1 MFQKNAKHQVNAGN
15 RYTYVHHL
23 LKYLDISRSAIPCRP
38 HEPAIAWHRCNF
50 SSCPWQ
56 WLLGKGIGGIQRR
69 NLAPDTSLHLNPNTS
84 IHSIPFLKKCK
95 SINTLL
101 HKCQALAMTFIS
113 WQGVMCLTGWVS
125 QAYNCYNAV
134 PSDIWQFYSIVFGDK
149 IHKMFSI
156 KKHIESRNKHNT
168 QQWKI

>member
-1 MFQKNAKHQVNAGN
+1 MNPQ
-15 RYTYVHHL
+15 L
-23 LKYLDISRSAIPCRP
+23 
-38 HEPAIAWHRCNF
+38 
-50 SSCPWQ
+50 
-56 WLLGKGIGGIQRR
+56 
-69 NLAPDTSLHLNPNTS
+69 PDTGAIFPAVLGNDSLAKALEVFKEETLLQTHLYILTPTHPS
-84 IHSIPFLKKCK
+84 TPIPFLKKCK

-149 IHKMFSI
+149 IHKMFSN
-156 KKHIESRNKHNT
+156 KKHIECRNKQTTMKSITSTLNKFHSPMA
-168 QQWKI
+168 Q